1 MKLAWKKYEK
11 QLTTTFKNGLMKY
24 ELKKFHDGQVASK
37 IIENGDLEV
46 NMKGNSYEDLFAIAS
61 IKEAWDAANT
71 MNKTAVST
79 LTIYCL
85 IGQRSDR
92 RFYENESFDLK
103 IIARFI
109 NSMGFDKIK
118 VLHPHSSIT
127 LALIDNSEQISHLSF
142 VEKAYNEIGSPVLVS
157 PDAGAY
163 KGTHEIAEKLN
174 ADLIPSNKV
183 RVDGEPVILIQGNV
197 LNRECLIVD
206 DLADGGR
213 TFINLAEALKNQ
225 GASKVFL
232 YVTHGQFN
240 YGFDELKECIDHVY
254 CTNSY
259 RDITDDFVTQYR
271 VVQ

>member
-1 MKLAWKKYEK
+1 
-11 QLTTTFKNGLMKY
+11 MKY

-46 NMKGNSYEDLFAIAS
+46 DIRGNSYEDLFAVAS
-61 IKEAWDAANT
+61 VKEAWDAANSL
-71 MNKTAVST
+71 NKTAVSR

-92 RFYENESFDLK
+92 RFNENESFDLK
-103 IIARFI
+103 IITGFI
-109 NSMGFDKIK
+109 NSMNFDQVK
-118 VLHPHSSIT
+118 VLHPHSPIT
-127 LALIDNSEQISHLSF
+127 LALIHNSEHISHFSF
-142 VEKAYNEIGSPVLVS
+142 VEKAYNAIGSPVLVS

-183 RVDGEPVILIQGNV
+183 RIGGEPVISIQGNV
-197 LNRECLIVD
+197 KDKECLIVD

-213 TFINLAEALKNQ
+213 TFKNLAGELKKQ

-240 YGFDELKECIDHVY
+240 YGFEELKECIDHVY

-259 RDITDDFVTQYR
+259 RDISDDFVTQFK
-271 VVQ
+271 VV

>member
-1 MKLAWKKYEK
+1 
-11 QLTTTFKNGLMKY
+11 MKY

-37 IIENGDLEV
+37 IVENGDLTI
-46 NMKGNSYEDLFAIAS
+46 KIRGNSYEDLFATAS

-71 MNKTAVST
+71 MDKSAVST

-92 RFYENESFDLK
+92 RFNENESFDLK
-103 IIARFI
+103 VISNFI
-109 NSMGFDKIK
+109 NVMSFDKVQI
-118 VLHPHSSIT
+118 LHPHSPIS
-127 LALIDNSEQISHLSF
+127 LALINNSEKISHFSF
-142 VEKAYNEIGSPVLVS
+142 VEKAFNSIGNPVLIS

-163 KGTHEIAEKLN
+163 KATHDIAETLN

-183 RVDGEPVILIQGNV
+183 RVNGSPIISIQGDV
-197 LNRECLIVD
+197 GGKECLIVD

-213 TFINLAEALKNQ
+213 TFKYLAEELKKQ

-232 YVTHGQFN
+232 YVTHSQFN
-240 YGFDELKECIDHVY
+240 YGFDELKESIDHIY

-259 RDITDDFVTQYR
+259 KEIDNDFVTQYK
-271 VVQ
+271 VV

>member
-1 MKLAWKKYEK
+1 
-11 QLTTTFKNGLMKY
+11 MKY
-24 ELKKFHDGQVASK
+24 EIKNFKDGQVASK
-37 IIENGDLEV
+37 IIENGDLAL
-46 NMKGNSYEDLFAIAS
+46 NIRGNSYEDLFTAAS

-92 RFYENESFDLK
+92 RFNENESFDLK
-103 IIARFI
+103 IISKFI
-109 NSMGFDKIK
+109 NSMNFDKVKI
-118 VLHPHSSIT
+118 LHPHSPIS
-127 LALIDNSEQISHLSF
+127 LALIDNAEKISHFSH
-142 VEKAYNEIGSPVLVS
+142 VEKTYNSIGNPVLVS

-163 KGTHEIAEKLN
+163 KATHDIAEILN

-183 RVDGEPVILIQGNV
+183 RVNGVPVISIQGDV
-197 LNRECLIVD
+197 KGKECLIVD

-213 TFINLAEALKNQ
+213 TFKYLAEALKKQ
-225 GASKVFL
+225 GASKVYL

-240 YGFDELKECIDHVY
+240 YGFDELKESIDHVY

-259 RDITDDFVTQYR
+259 KEIDDDFVTQYK
-271 VVQ
+271 VV